1 MGHPQCATWAKS
13 REIKHA
19 LGLTTPTLQGAYCHL
34 SRAATD
40 PRPTRGRAGLCCPA
54 FYFHSLP
61 FPHSEHV
68 APKVLHHPTN
78 DDDREVGG
86 YMPAPAA
93 VEGRATLARGCPRC
107 TLEMLQPQAPAST
120 PCLAES
126 RPHSLLMSPVAAMGW
141 AGGLLGNTV
150 GALDREQTVKGQPHA
165 KVPVP
170 VCGRLTALHLGPPA
184 WLRRKQHILQREL
197 CIWSTAQPEA
207 ERHRHRQA
215 GAQRG
220 RQKHGRGR
228 RAAAREAP
236 APERAR
242 RAQLHGPLALRPR
255 ARSVTLLRLRLSSVK
270 LRATSAPMS
279 RRCHERVRK

>member
-1 MGHPQCATWAKS
+1 
-13 REIKHA
+13 
-19 LGLTTPTLQGAYCHL
+19 
-34 SRAATD
+34 
-40 PRPTRGRAGLCCPA
+40 
-54 FYFHSLP
+54 
-61 FPHSEHV
+61 
-68 APKVLHHPTN
+68 
-78 DDDREVGG
+78 
-86 YMPAPAA
+86 MPAPAA

-165 KVPVP
+165 KAPVP
-170 VCGRLTALHLGPPA
+170 VCGRLTALHPGPSA

-197 CIWSTAQPEA
+197 CIWSTAQPET

-270 LRATSAPMS
+270 LRATSAPVS
-279 RRCHERVRK
+279 RRSHERVRK

>member
-13 REIKHA
+13 REIKDA

-68 APKVLHHPTN
+68 APNVLHHPTN

-150 GALDREQTVKGQPHA
+150 GALDREQTVKGEPHA
-165 KVPVP
+165 KAPVP

-184 WLRRKQHILQREL
+184 WLQRKQHILQREL

-207 ERHRHRQA
+207 ERHHHRQA

-228 RAAAREAP
+228 RG
-236 APERAR
+236 R
-242 RAQLHGPLALRPR
+242 R
-255 ARSVTLLRLRLSSVK
+255 RLRKEPAGHSSTA
-270 LRATSAPMS
+270 RWP
-279 RRCHERVRK
+279 